1 MALAVGVST
10 GISMPIY
17 NMYDFLTDVTPPDY
31 SGTLAVNPRDVMVI
45 SGEKEVE
52 IHRGRGR
59 SEERIIL
66 SDQSRFWVK
75 LQWRYLS
82 EADHSTLFDFY
93 HDPAKG
99 CGLARTFWWDPPEQ
113 YDSSHIYVVRFDCTW
128 ESFLQNR
135 KNYGLANLLLYIAGR
150 KPAS

>member
-1 MALAVGVST
+1 
-10 GISMPIY
+10 MPIMT
-17 NMYDFLTDVTPPDY
+17 MYDFLTDVTADY
-31 SGTLAVNPRDVMVI
+31 SATLSVDPQDVITI

-75 LQWRYLS
+75 LQWRVLS

-99 CGLARTFWWDPPEQ
+99 CGTGRTFWWQPPAQ
-113 YDSSHIYVVRFDCTW
+113 YETSHVYVVRFDCRW
-128 ESFLQNR
+128 ESFMQNY
-135 KNYGLANLLLYIAGR
+135 KNYGIANLLLYVAGR
-150 KPAS
+150 KPV